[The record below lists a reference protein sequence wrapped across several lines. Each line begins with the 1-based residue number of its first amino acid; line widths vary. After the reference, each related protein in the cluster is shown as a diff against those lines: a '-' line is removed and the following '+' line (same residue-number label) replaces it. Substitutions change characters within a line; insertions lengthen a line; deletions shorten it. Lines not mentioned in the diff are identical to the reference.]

1 MKLYKEIL
9 LPKGGGRQAPKRIV
23 IHAMGEFIRPPGH
36 KHIWPALDWL
46 RYIGLSAHALVT
58 PSGVIMETRDCNLVA
73 WHAKGHNTDTL
84 GVEFL
89 VPGIHDYDSL
99 CRIMAFTWPSAA
111 QYEAGRGLIATW
123 RSNWDIPRE
132 EIYRHSTLD
141 PDRRDD
147 PGAGFE
153 MEYIL

>member
-1 MKLYKEIL
+1 MKLYKEIQ
-9 LPKGGGRQAPKRIV
+9 LPDGGGAQTPRRIV
-23 IHAMGEFIRPPGH
+23 VHAMGEFIRPPGSSV
-36 KHIWPALDWL
+36 IWPALDWL
-46 RYIGLSAHALVT
+46 RHCGLSAHALVT
-58 PSGVIMETRDCNLVA
+58 PSGTIVETRSPGLIA

-89 VPGIHDYDSL
+89 VPGIHDYNTL
-99 CRIMAFTWPSAA
+99 CRAMALPWVLVA

-132 EIYRHSTLD
+132 EVYRHSELD
-141 PDRRDD
+141 PDRRED
-147 PGAGFE
+147 PGDGFE